1 MDLPHIPNIEFIELH
16 KSSDRMKS
24 KMSQSSSY
32 RDYISA
38 ISQNTNSVRYRSNS
52 DITIGKDTISATSGN
67 FEPYVPYD
75 FQYREVPWFGY
86 TFYTNAYFRQGQD
99 LLYVPPK
106 ESMEYSIFF
115 EVFDSGFP
123 DKNSWSAISKD
134 GKAQLVVTIPRSGTY
149 IIKVRTYKNGTTGLC
164 NLIVNNQMRY
174 ENVPICSMGV
184 NLGKFCRLLKHSEH
198 IHCQQWL

>member
-1 MDLPHIPNIEFIELH
+1 
-16 KSSDRMKS
+16 MKS

-86 TFYTNAYFRQGQD
+86 TFYTNAYFRQGQICYMC
-99 LLYVPPK
+99 LRRSQWNTAFSWKCSTQV
-106 ESMEYSIFF
+106 
-115 EVFDSGFP
+115 FP